1 MRRPLALLGVAL
13 VAIGIAVTSATAQD
27 EAARDEPVTTL
38 SADVEMTPTRAG
50 TRQRPRAVTLGGT
63 AKIVTEPGF
72 DPPIVTGVDIYV
84 GHGLS
89 WNGDDYV
96 TCSKRVL
103 DSKGPKGCPQRS
115 IMGSGVATARA
126 DTVNTRIDVVMVNG
140 GSKTLYAHASLTN
153 PARVQETVVVKT
165 TAPGGRWRYR
175 DSFTIPKSL
184 QVVAGVPIQV
194 TGMTFSLGGRS
205 WAREYITSTSC
216 PSGGWRY
223 KAVAHY
229 LFDLSGKT
237 SEDTITGTVPCRS

>member
-1 MRRPLALLGVAL
+1 MRRSLALLGVAL
-13 VAIGIAVTSATAQD
+13 MVIGIAVTSATAQD
-27 EAARDEPVTTL
+27 QEERDEPITIL
-38 SADVEMTPTRAG
+38 SADVGVTPTNAG
-50 TRQRPRAVTLGGT
+50 TRQHPRAATLAGT

-72 DPPIVTGVDIYV
+72 DPPIVTGVDVYV

-89 WNGDDYV
+89 WNGDDYA

-103 DSKGPKGCPQRS
+103 DSKGPKGCPKES
-115 IMGSGVATARA
+115 IVGNGIATARA

-140 GSKTLYAHASLTN
+140 GAKTLYAHASLTN
-153 PARVQETVVVKT
+153 PARVQETVVIKT
-165 TAPGGRWRYR
+165 TAPGGKWRYR

-194 TGMTFSLGGRS
+194 TGMTFSLGGKP
-205 WAREYITSTSC
+205 WARRYITSSSC